1 MFQKYKKVQI
11 LEQLHVGN
19 PVFDIFCVNDMTAVR
34 KYLLT
39 SQLDAVSGR
48 RCVHDSDHDLSE
60 VCFIQQLGEAHEF
73 RDIKSHPIKKSQN
86 KKSVVLTFQ

>member
-11 LEQLHVGN
+11 WEQLHVGN
-19 PVFDIFCVNDMTAVR
+19 PVFDVCCVNTMTAVR

-39 SQLDAVSGR
+39 SQRDAVNGR
-48 RCVHDSDHDLSE
+48 RCVHDSDHDWSE

-73 RDIKSHPIKKSQN
+73 RDRKSPPIKKKK
-86 KKSVVLTFQ
+86 KKSK